1 MMDKQITEKWYMFL
15 IKGIIMVILAVFVFF
30 NPEDTLKA
38 VAFYLGIGFFI
49 AGIILVISGITERK
63 AEKTW
68 SYNLIEGI
76 AILIL
81 GFLLVVAP
89 LAMAAIIPVLIG
101 IWAAL
106 YGFLIIIDAFKSTV
120 SVALKLVAG
129 IIILLL
135 AYVLIFKPLLLGLS
149 IVIWLGILLL
159 LAGSFNILMAVK
171 LKQLI
176 EKNSPA

>member
-1 MMDKQITEKWYMFL
+1 MDKQITKKWYMFL
-15 IKGIIMVILAVFVFF
+15 IKGIIMVVLAIFVFS
-30 NPEDTLKA
+30 NPEGTLKT

-49 AGIILVISGITERK
+49 AGIALVISGITEKK
-63 AEKTW
+63 ADKTW

-89 LAMAAIIPVLIG
+89 LAVAAIIPVLVG
-101 IWAAL
+101 VWAAF
-106 YGFLIIIDAFKSTV
+106 YSFLIIIDAFKSTDNIV
-120 SVALKLVAG
+120 IKLISG

-135 AYVLIFKPLLLGLS
+135 AYVLIFKPLFLGLT

-159 LAGSFNILMAVK
+159 MAGAFNILMAVK

-176 EKNSPA
+176 KRTPLH